1 MFVSSLGER
10 EHWRR
15 GVCLWRSR
23 CGDRARVFVV
33 SSVGK
38 SRAISVLAIDIW
50 EEVEVSSSVSLFCS
64 DEYGVS
70 GMVVGDVVRDDSE
83 RDCVYAICASVL

>member
-1 MFVSSLGER
+1 M
-10 EHWRR
+10 
-15 GVCLWRSR
+15 
-23 CGDRARVFVV
+23 
-33 SSVGK
+33 
-38 SRAISVLAIDIW
+38 LAIAIW
-50 EEVEVSSSVSLFCS
+50 EEVEVSSSESLFCS